1 MTPSGGLAVATS
13 RRAGPLAALLL
24 CAASLAAQ
32 PPDAAVRRII
42 DSPQFK
48 AATAFLEKDHD
59 RFVRELITL
68 TEIPAPPFKE
78 RHRAEAVLA
87 MLRQHKLSD
96 VEMDPEGNV
105 MGVWRGSGLGA
116 GGSGSDGR
124 PMVAVLAHVD
134 TVFPEGTDVKVK
146 REGDRLSA
154 PGVGDDTRGVALLLL
169 VIRAM
174 SAAGFQTSS
183 DILFVGNVGEE
194 GEGDLRGTKYLLQKG
209 KYKDRIKQFIAVDG
223 GEQSTIT
230 NGGVGSRRYRV
241 TFKGP
246 GGHSYG
252 AFGLVNPAYAMGS
265 AIAKF
270 SRITVPQKPK
280 TTFNVGAVGGGTSVN
295 SIPFEVH
302 MDIDMRSESCAEL
315 KKVDAQFLAIVRE
328 TVDEENK
335 TRSTREGQIAADP
348 KMIGDRPCGE
358 TPVTSPIVQT
368 TAAVVKAFGLT
379 PTYNR
384 SSTDSNLPMSLGIP
398 AVTIGRGPGGRAH
411 SLDEY
416 TIVDPK
422 ADLHAA
428 QVALAII
435 LAVAGTRGG

>member
-1 MTPSGGLAVATS
+1 MRASRIAVA
-13 RRAGPLAALLL
+13 LLI
-24 CAASLAAQ
+24 CTGSLAAQ
-32 PPDAAVRRII
+32 SPDGAVRRII
-42 DSPQFK
+42 DSPRFK
-48 AATAFLEKDHD
+48 TATAFLEKDHD

-78 RHRAEAVLA
+78 KLRAEAFLA

-96 VEMDPEGNV
+96 VEMDAEGNV
-105 MGVWRGSGLGA
+105 MGVWRGV
-116 GGSGSDGR
+116 GGSGSEGR
-124 PMVAVLAHVD
+124 AMVAVLAHLD

-154 PGVGDDTRGVALLLL
+154 PGVGDDTRGVALLLS

-209 KYKDRIKQFIAVDG
+209 KYRDRIKQFIAVDG
-223 GEQSTIT
+223 GEQSSIT

-270 SRITVPQKPK
+270 SRINVPLKPK
-280 TTFNVGAVGGGTSVN
+280 TTFNVGVVGGGTSVN
-295 SIPFEVH
+295 SIPFAVH

-315 KKVDAQFLAIVRE
+315 KKVDEQFLAIVRQA
-328 TVDEENK
+328 VDEENK
-335 TRSTREGQIAADP
+335 ARSTREGKISADP
-348 KMIGDRPCGE
+348 KQIGDRPCGE

-368 TAAVVKAFGLT
+368 TAAVVTAFGLK
-379 PTYNR
+379 PVFNI

-416 TIVDPK
+416 TIVEPK

-435 LAVAGTRGG
+435 LAVSGFTGG